1 MSDVPVRCVVVEW
14 PDWPLVAAR
23 ATPGLPSAVMRANR
37 VVAASPLARDEGIR
51 PGWRRRESQ
60 RACASLVVI
69 DHDSERDMRVFE
81 PLVRSMGAITPLVE
95 VDRAGRCTFATRGPS
110 RYHGGDAALAELTL
124 ATMCSASPAP
134 AVAVTGPPV
143 AGIADGAFTA
153 RLAARSVL
161 RSECGFS
168 VIDVGESPAYLAPFP
183 IDVLTEELGDDSLT
197 NLFSRLGIRTLGA
210 LAALPYVDVLTRFG
224 PLGADAH
231 RLARGLDR
239 RPPQAREP
247 LPDLAIERRFDDPVV
262 TSGPLAFVGKQMGD
276 ELLERLAANGLACTQ
291 IFVVAEADNG
301 DRSERLWRHEPAF
314 TAASLAE
321 RVRWQLDGWNTQ
333 STARRVLDSARPPG
347 SGAAGAE
354 GLRSEATGGSRS
366 EAAASTA
373 RHGVVLLRVVP
384 TEVVAATGEQR
395 GFWGGRSE
403 SDERAGRG
411 IARLVGLL
419 GPEAVHVPER
429 QGGRQ
434 VSEAVVMVPAVA
446 SEHREAGV
454 SRGSSPMLPPWPGH
468 LPDPAPATVWNP
480 PLSARLVDAAGH
492 LVQVTSRGFVSAP
505 PSRLTIADEISQ
517 LVTGWSAPWPLEERW
532 WDKERSRR
540 CARFQIVTESGDAY
554 LVVVETGQWW
564 VQATYD

>member
-1 MSDVPVRCVVVEW
+1 MSDVPVRCLVVEW
-14 PDWPLVAAR
+14 PDWPLVAAQ
-23 ATPGLPSAVMRANR
+23 ATPGQPSAVMRANR
-37 VVAASPLARDEGIR
+37 VVAASPLAREDGIR

-69 DHDSERDMRVFE
+69 DHDAERDMRMFE
-81 PLVRSMGAITPLVE
+81 PLARSMGSVTPLVE
-95 VDRAGRCTFATRGPS
+95 VDRAGGCTFTTRGPS

-124 ATMCSASPAP
+124 TTIRTAAP
-134 AVAVTGPPV
+134 LHAVAVTGPPV
-143 AGIADGAFTA
+143 VGIADGAFTA
-153 RLAARSVL
+153 RLAARTAL
-161 RSECGFS
+161 RSACGFR
-168 VIDVGESPAYLAPFP
+168 VIKAGESPAFLAPFP
-183 IDVLTEELGDDSLT
+183 IDVLNEELADDSLA
-197 NLFSRLGIRTLGA
+197 NLFSRLGVRTLGA

-239 RPPQAREP
+239 RPPQARKP
-247 LPDLAIERRFDDPVV
+247 SPDLAIERRFEEPVV

-314 TAASLAE
+314 TPAAIAE
-321 RVRWQLDGWNTQ
+321 RVRWQLDGW
-333 STARRVLDSARPPG
+333 STAKRVLDPARPPG
-347 SGAAGAE
+347 SAATTGK
-354 GLRSEATGGSRS
+354 GLWSEATGGSRS
-366 EAAASTA
+366 EAEASTA
-373 RHGVVLLRVVP
+373 RRGVCSLRVVP

-429 QGGRQ
+429 RGGRQ
-434 VSEAVVMVPAVA
+434 VTESVVMVPAVA
-446 SEHREAGV
+446 SESREVGT
-454 SRGSSPMLPPWPGH
+454 SRATAVPWPGH

-480 PLSARLVDAAGH
+480 PRSARLVDATGRA
-492 LVQVTSRGFVSAP
+492 VQVSSRGFVSAP
-505 PSRLTIADEISQ
+505 PARLTIEDEISQ
-517 LVTGWSAPWPLEERW
+517 SVAGWSAPWPLEERW

-540 CARFQIVTESGDAY
+540 CARFQIVMESGDAY
-554 LVVVETGQWW
+554 LVVVETGRWW
-564 VQATYD
+564 VHATYD

>member
-1 MSDVPVRCVVVEW
+1 MRSGMSDVPVRCLVVEW
-14 PDWPLVAAR
+14 PDWPLVAAH
-23 ATPGLPSAVMRANR
+23 AVPGQPSAVMRANR
-37 VVAASPLARDEGIR
+37 VVAASPLARHEGIR

-69 DHDSERDMRVFE
+69 DHDVERDMRMFE
-81 PLVRSMGAITPLVE
+81 PLVRSMASITPLVE
-95 VDRAGRCTFATRGPS
+95 VDRAGRCTFTTRGPS

-124 ATMCSASPAP
+124 ITMCSAAP
-134 AVAVTGPPV
+134 PQASAVTGPPV
-143 AGIADGAFTA
+143 VGIADGAFTA
-153 RLAARSVL
+153 RLAARSAQSTREFVVV
-161 RSECGFS
+161 GT
-168 VIDVGESPAYLAPFP
+168 GESPGFLAPFP
-183 IDVLTEELGDDSLT
+183 IEVLNEELGDDGLT
-197 NLFSRLGIRTLGA
+197 NLFNRLGVRTLGA

-224 PLGADAH
+224 PVGADAH

-247 LPDLAIERRFDDPVV
+247 LPDLAIERRFEEPVV

-276 ELLERLAANGLACTQ
+276 ELLDRLAASGLACTQ

-314 TAASLAE
+314 TAASIAE
-321 RVRWQLDGWNTQ
+321 RVRWQLDGWS
-333 STARRVLDSARPPG
+333 STASRVSDPARPPG
-347 SGAAGAE
+347 SRSAA
-354 GLRSEATGGSRS
+354 EAT
-366 EAAASTA
+366 TA
-373 RHGVVLLRVVP
+373 RRGVSLLRVVP

-429 QGGRQ
+429 RGGRQ
-434 VSEAVVMVPAVA
+434 IAETVALVPAVA
-446 SEHREAGV
+446 SERPEVGA
-454 SRGSSPMLPPWPGH
+454 SRVAASLPPWPGH
-468 LPDPAPATVWNP
+468 LPEPSPATVWNP
-480 PLSARLVDAAGH
+480 PRSACLIDAAGRP
-492 LVQVTSRGFVSAP
+492 VQVSSRGFVSAP
-505 PSRLTIADEISQ
+505 PARLTIDDEVSQ
-517 LVTGWSAPWPLEERW
+517 SVTGWSAPWPLEERW

-554 LVVVETGQWW
+554 LVVVETGRWW
-564 VQATYD
+564 VHATYD

>member
-1 MSDVPVRCVVVEW
+1 MSDVPVRCLVVEW

-23 ATPGLPSAVMRANR
+23 ATPGLPAAVMRANR
-37 VVAASPLARDEGIR
+37 VVAASPLAREEGIR

-60 RACASLVVI
+60 RACASLEVL
-69 DHDSERDMRVFE
+69 DHDSERDMRMFE
-81 PLVRSMGAITPLVE
+81 PLVRSMGSITPLVE
-95 VDRAGRCTFATRGPS
+95 VDRAGRCTFTTRGPS

-124 ATMCSASPAP
+124 TTMSAAAP
-134 AVAVTGPPV
+134 LQAVAVTGPPTI
-143 AGIADGAFTA
+143 GIADGAFTA
-153 RLAARSVL
+153 RLAARAVL
-161 RSECGFS
+161 QSGRGFMT
-168 VIDVGESPAYLAPFP
+168 VEAGESPAFLAPFP
-183 IDVLTEELGDDSLT
+183 IEVLNEELGDDSLA
-197 NLFSRLGIRTLGA
+197 NLFGRLGVRTLGA

-239 RPPQAREP
+239 RPPQARKP
-247 LPDLAIERRFDDPVV
+247 SPDLAIERRFEEPVV

-301 DRSERLWRHEPAF
+301 DRSERLWRNEPAF
-314 TAASLAE
+314 TAAAIAE

-333 STARRVLDSARPPG
+333 S
-347 SGAAGAE
+347 AAE
-354 GLRSEATGGSRS
+354 
-366 EAAASTA
+366 ASTA
-373 RHGVVLLRVVP
+373 RYGVCLLRVIP

-419 GPEAVHVPER
+419 GPEAVHVPEQR
-429 QGGRQ
+429 GGRQ
-434 VSEAVVMVPAVA
+434 IAESVVMVPAVA
-446 SEHREAGV
+446 TERRDVGA
-454 SRGSSPMLPPWPGH
+454 SRGTAGLPPWPGH
-468 LPDPAPATVWNP
+468 LPEPAPATVWNP
-480 PLSARLVDAAGH
+480 PRSAQLVDTTGRS
-492 LVQVTSRGFVSAP
+492 VQVSSRGFVSAP
-505 PSRLTIADEISQ
+505 PARLTIEDEISQ
-517 LVTGWSAPWPLEERW
+517 SVAGWSAPWPLEERW

-554 LVVVETGQWW
+554 LVVVESGRWW
-564 VQATYD
+564 VHATYD